1 MAKLNKDLLYEH
13 YLAHDYGDEISTD
26 TLIEEAIASIEQIS
40 EYMSMN
46 EVYGHQ
52 RPLMVAYLALLA
64 AREEREKNG
73 KANT

>member
-13 YLAHDYGDEISTD
+13 YLAHDYGDEISAD
-26 TLIEEAIASIEQIS
+26 TLIKEAIASIEQIS
-40 EYMSMN
+40 EYMGMD

-64 AREEREKNG
+64 AREEREKSG